1 MRRQRVVA
9 FLRLCVFLPRFA
21 HVDARPLSQVKFSEF
36 VAEHLGDRPGP
47 LVEAETGAVVGTHR
61 GFWFHTVGQRQG
73 LGLAGGPWY
82 VATKDAARNVVYV
95 SRRYHDAGTARRNAF
110 RVGAFSWLGPARPA
124 QGPAAGT
131 RLKVRHGARLYDA
144 ALTWETPADVV
155 AAEAAAA
162 ARMSLLTSPPPLP
175 PLPPPPVEEDA
186 PPRPPP
192 PQAAPPPPPGLT
204 ARVIL
209 DGNDQGLAVRPPP
222 FILRHHPGNHAR

>member
-1 MRRQRVVA
+1 MTA
-9 FLRLCVFLPRFA
+9 
-21 HVDARPLSQVKFSEF
+21 
-36 VAEHLGDRPGP
+36 
-47 LVEAETGAVVGTHR
+47 
-61 GFWFHTVGQRQG
+61 
-73 LGLAGGPWY
+73 
-82 VATKDAARNVVYV
+82 KDTARNVVYV
-95 SRRYHDAGTARRNAF
+95 SRRYHDAGAARRNAF
-110 RVGAFSWLGPARPA
+110 RVGAFSWLGHARPA

-222 FILRHHPGNHAR
+222 SFCVTTLATTRADSSNTGGAVCRLLRCARRLLRLRRHPRGAAWRPGLPIRQLTAFKAA